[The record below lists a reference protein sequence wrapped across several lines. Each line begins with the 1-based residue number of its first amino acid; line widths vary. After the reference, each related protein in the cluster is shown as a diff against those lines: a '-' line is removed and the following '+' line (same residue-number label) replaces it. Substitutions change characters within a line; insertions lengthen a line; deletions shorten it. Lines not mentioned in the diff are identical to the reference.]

1 MVSMIR
7 AAALR
12 GLTPLVDSLGGDG
25 AALLAR
31 FRVPPGAVDPVSD
44 PRGHRPA
51 DADGTPADDGPD
63 AADVLI
69 RSSTAG
75 RILETAAAEL
85 TCPDLGLRLA
95 EQQGPD
101 VLGPLAVAVENSAT
115 MGEALDCASRFL
127 FVHSP
132 ALRVSRIDDPEG
144 APGVMGLLYGSTE
157 PDPPPPQAVDLGLG
171 VFHRIVA
178 VLGGGPY
185 GLRSAHL
192 PHPPLAPVSRY
203 TDFFGTDV
211 RFERDAAVLRVPSE
225 LASRPM
231 HGGDETVRAI
241 AIDYLENHFDRP
253 GRTVTDRVRTAL
265 IRSLGTGPPRIPS
278 IARLLR
284 MHPRTL
290 QRHLSAEGTTFETVL
305 DEVRRDTAHRL
316 ITRTDLPFSQV
327 TAMVGLA
334 EQSALTRVSRRWFG
348 ETPRAVRRAGARSGR
363 D

>member
-1 MVSMIR
+1 MASMIR

-31 FRVPPGAVDPVSD
+31 FRVPPGAVDPVPVD
-44 PRGHRPA
+44 PAAG
-51 DADGTPADDGPD
+51 DATEHGDATDPGGPD
-63 AADVLI
+63 APDVLI
-69 RSSTAG
+69 RSATAG

-85 TCPDLGLRLA
+85 DCPDLGLRLA
-95 EQQGPD
+95 EHQGPD

-171 VFHRIVA
+171 VFHRIVL

-203 TDFFGTDV
+203 REFFGTDV

-265 IRSLGTGPPRIPS
+265 VRSLGTSPARIPS
-278 IARLLR
+278 VARLLR

-290 QRHLSAEGTTFETVL
+290 QRHLAAEGTTFETVL
-305 DEVRRDTAHRL
+305 DEVRREAAHRL
-316 ITRTDLPFSQV
+316 ITRSDLPFSQV
-327 TAMVGLA
+327 TAMIGLA
-334 EQSALTRVSRRWFG
+334 EQSALTRASRRWFG
-348 ETPRAVRRAGARSGR
+348 DTPRAVRRAAGP
-363 D
+363 

>member
-25 AALLAR
+25 TALLAR
-31 FRVPPGAVDPVSD
+31 FRVPPGAVDPAGPD
-44 PRGHRPA
+44 E
-51 DADGTPADDGPD
+51 GPD

-69 RSSTAG
+69 RSGTAG
-75 RILETAAAEL
+75 RILEAAAAEL
-85 TCPDLGLRLA
+85 DCPDLGLRLA
-95 EQQGPD
+95 EQQGPE

-157 PDPPPPQAVDLGLG
+157 PEPPPPQAVDLGLG
-171 VFHRIVA
+171 VFHRIVL

-192 PHPPLAPVSRY
+192 PHASLAPVSRY
-203 TDFFGTDV
+203 REFFGAEV
-211 RFERDAAVLRVPSE
+211 RFDRGAAVLRVPAD
-225 LASRPM
+225 LAARPM

-265 IRSLGTGPPRIPS
+265 VRSLGTAPVRIGS

-290 QRHLSAEGTTFETVL
+290 QRHLTAEGTTFETVL
-305 DEVRRDTAHRL
+305 SEVRRDVAHRL

-348 ETPRAVRRAGARSGR
+348 DTPRAVRRAGSRIV
-363 D
+363 